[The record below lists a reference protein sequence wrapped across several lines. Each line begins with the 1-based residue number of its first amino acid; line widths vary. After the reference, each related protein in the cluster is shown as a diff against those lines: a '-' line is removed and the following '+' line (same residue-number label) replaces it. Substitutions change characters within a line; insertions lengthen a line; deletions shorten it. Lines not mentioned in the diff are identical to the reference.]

1 MCFYGKDVLF
11 SMLGVK
17 PEDETKDLRL
27 VLIEPM
33 EEHESVLTKV
43 WRRVTRHGS
52 AIGQQTVYAAM
63 LMYYAF
69 RRKGIPIY
77 ARSIIIGVFGYFLA
91 VFDAI
96 PDLTPVIGF
105 TDDLG
110 VLSFGLVTIAAYI
123 NDEVRIKAR
132 QAVKKVFPQLDF
144 EVLQAVDA
152 KL

>member
-1 MCFYGKDVLF
+1 
-11 SMLGVK
+11 
-17 PEDETKDLRL
+17 
-27 VLIEPM
+27 M
-33 EEHESVLTKV
+33 EEQESVLVRV
-43 WRRVTRHGS
+43 WTRIARNS
-52 AIGQQTVYAAM
+52 KAIGQQTVYALM

-77 ARSIIIGVFGYFLA
+77 ARSIVIGTFGYFLV
-91 VFDAI
+91 VFDTV
-96 PDLTPVIGF
+96 PDLIPLIGY

-132 QAVKKVFPQLDF
+132 KAVRKVFPQLDL
-144 EVLQAVDA
+144 EMLHAVDV

>member
-1 MCFYGKDVLF
+1 MP
-11 SMLGVK
+11 GVK
-17 PEDETKDLRL
+17 LEDETKERGL
-27 VLIEPM
+27 VVIEPM
-33 EEHESVLTKV
+33 EQQEKLLTKV
-43 WRRVTRHGS
+43 WRRITRQGN
-52 AIGQQTVYAAM
+52 AIGQQTVYALM

-96 PDLTPVIGF
+96 PDLTPLIGY

-132 QAVKKVFPQLDF
+132 KAVKKVYPQLDF
-144 EVLQAVDA
+144 EVLRMVDA